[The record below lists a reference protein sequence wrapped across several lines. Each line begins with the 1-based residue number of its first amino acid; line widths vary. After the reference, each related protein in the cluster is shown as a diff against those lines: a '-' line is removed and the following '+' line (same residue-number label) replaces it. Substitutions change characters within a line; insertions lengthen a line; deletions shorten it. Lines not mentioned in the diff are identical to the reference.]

1 MILTAIFTG
10 MRIGEI
16 AALTWDDINFHWKT
30 ININKSWDFNN
41 KRFKKAKTESSNRII
56 RINDDLLNVLNELK
70 QNNTKQV
77 FDSVFGTVPGS
88 GAVNKVLRKVLK
100 QAGISKKNYH
110 FHSLRHSHVAL
121 LLYYGVDVYAISKRL
136 GHADLTTTTR
146 KYSYL
151 IDEFKAKSDDH
162 IEDLLN
168 NFSTKKESKKIL

>member
-1 MILTAIFTG
+1 MPKTS
-10 MRIGEI
+10 RY
-16 AALTWDDINFHWKT
+16 FH
-30 ININKSWDFNN
+30 
-41 KRFKKAKTESSNRII
+41 
-56 RINDDLLNVLNELK
+56 
-70 QNNTKQV
+70 
-77 FDSVFGTVPGS
+77 
-88 GAVNKVLRKVLK
+88 
-100 QAGISKKNYH
+100 H

-168 NFSTKKESKKIL
+168 NFSTKKENKKPISPYFIRYCNALDRN

>member
-1 MILTAIFTG
+1 MATY
-10 MRIGEI
+10 
-16 AALTWDDINFHWKT
+16 WKT

-56 RINDDLLNVLNELK
+56 RVNDDLLNILSELK
-70 QNNTKQV
+70 PNNTKQV
-77 FDSVFGTVPGS
+77 FDSVFGSVPGS
-88 GAVNKVLRKVLK
+88 GAVNKALRKVLK
-100 QAGISKKNYH
+100 RAGISKKNYH

-121 LLYYGVDVYAISKRL
+121 LLYQGVDVVYAISKRL

-168 NFSTKKESKKIL
+168 NFSTPELSN

>member
-1 MILTAIFTG
+1 MPKTS
-10 MRIGEI
+10 RY
-16 AALTWDDINFHWKT
+16 FH
-30 ININKSWDFNN
+30 
-41 KRFKKAKTESSNRII
+41 
-56 RINDDLLNVLNELK
+56 
-70 QNNTKQV
+70 
-77 FDSVFGTVPGS
+77 
-88 GAVNKVLRKVLK
+88 
-100 QAGISKKNYH
+100 Y

-168 NFSTKKESKKIL
+168 NFSTKKENKKNSIKNFLLSWGTKSLLALIL

>member
-1 MILTAIFTG
+1 MPKTS
-10 MRIGEI
+10 RY
-16 AALTWDDINFHWKT
+16 FH
-30 ININKSWDFNN
+30 
-41 KRFKKAKTESSNRII
+41 
-56 RINDDLLNVLNELK
+56 
-70 QNNTKQV
+70 
-77 FDSVFGTVPGS
+77 
-88 GAVNKVLRKVLK
+88 
-100 QAGISKKNYH
+100 Y

-168 NFSTKKESKKIL
+168 NFSTKKENKKNSIKNLLLSWVTKSRLTLIL